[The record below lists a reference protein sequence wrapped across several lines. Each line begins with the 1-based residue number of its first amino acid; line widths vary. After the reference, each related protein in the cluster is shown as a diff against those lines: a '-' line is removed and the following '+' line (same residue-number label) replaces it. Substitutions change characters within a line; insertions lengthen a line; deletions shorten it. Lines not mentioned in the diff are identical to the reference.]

1 MWKKYN
7 ISGIKENKKVLK
19 DPGRNIP
26 CEKPVE
32 TTNIIG
38 RMNYRTDTA
47 SEQWNTEV
55 GYQME
60 DYL

>member
-1 MWKKYN
+1 M
-7 ISGIKENKKVLK
+7 LK
-19 DPGRNIP
+19 DPAGNILY
-26 CEKPVE
+26 EKPVE

-47 SEQWNTEV
+47 SEQWNREL

-60 DYL
+60 EYL